1 MKQLPQRYEPY
12 TDMYLLR
19 ALEILQK
26 EKLNPYVRAQ
36 LFIRDGPGKLA
47 GMNEA
52 VEILKKYSKFKKH
65 GGRIF
70 SLQDG
75 DAYDSEETIMLIEA
89 RIQDIVA
96 LETMILGVIS
106 AETTIRNDGN
116 TIDLQRIEAQTRE
129 IVTLIGG
136 RPVVYFGARHWR
148 YDLDADIAKAVF
160 AGGVSNASTD
170 IGAGVVGKK
179 GVGTIPHSLQS
190 IFAWKYGYENA
201 VLESVKAF
209 DRHMDPLVPR
219 VALVDF
225 RNREVDDAL
234 LVARYFG
241 EKLHAI
247 RVDTCGENYMQG
259 VQKVNS
265 IEKRKYWNDSG
276 VSIAGIALLRQALDG
291 QGFKSITIMLTSGF
305 GDIAKVK
312 TFVKAEKELCVRLF
326 DSLGV
331 GNLFH
336 ARAVTMDIVG
346 VGESAENIIGISKT
360 GRKYKP
366 NSRLKAI

>member
-12 TDMYLLR
+12 TDAYLLR
-19 ALEILQK
+19 ALEILRK
-26 EKLNPYVRAQ
+26 EKLNPFVRAQ
-36 LFIRDGPGKLA
+36 LFIRDGPGKLG
-47 GMNEA
+47 GMREA
-52 VEILKKYSKFKKH
+52 ILILKKYSKLEEH
-65 GGRIF
+65 GGSIF

-75 DAYDSEETIMLIEA
+75 DTYDSEETIMLIEA

-96 LETMILGVIS
+96 LETMVLGVVS
-106 AETTIRNDGN
+106 TETTIVNDGN
-116 TIDLQRIEAQTRE
+116 TIDFIQIEKRMQQT
-129 IVTLIGG
+129 VALAGK
-136 RPVVYFGARHWR
+136 RPVVYFGARHSR
-148 YDLDADIAKAVF
+148 YDLDEAISKAAFV
-160 AGGVSNASTD
+160 GGASDASTD
-170 IGAGVVGKK
+170 VGAAVVGKR
-179 GVGTIPHSLQS
+179 GVGTIPHSLEC

-225 RNREVDDAL
+225 RNHEIDDAL

-265 IEKRKYWNDSG
+265 KGKRKYWNDSG
-276 VSIAGIALLRQALDG
+276 VNIAGIALLRKALDG

-312 TFVKAEKELCVRLF
+312 AFVEAEKELGVRLF

-331 GNLFH
+331 GNLFR

-346 VGESAENIIGISKT
+346 VGETAENIIAISKT

-366 NSRLKAI
+366 NQRLK